1 MNKYLSLFSFLI
13 SFSAFGQ
20 TNTFPASGNVGI
32 GTTAPLN
39 PLTIATPAN
48 STTSAIK
55 IGKSGDSGN
64 INVPLGSST
73 GGYNLDFT
81 TWRDYNPDYVGAR
94 IRAERINTWVA
105 NNALIQS
112 MDLVFSTGGPVDY
125 SPLAEQLRIKYN
137 GNVGIGTPNPPEKLS
152 VKGKIQAEEI
162 RVTTAVTDWP
172 DYVFEEGYKLPNLA
186 ELESFVKSKKHLPEV
201 PSAQDV
207 QVKGIELGEM
217 NKVLL
222 KKIEELTMYV
232 IQQQKEIKDL
242 QTKISANPITKK

>member
-1 MNKYLSLFSFLI
+1 MNKYFSLFSFLI
-13 SFSAFGQ
+13 TFSAYGQ
-20 TNTFPASGNVGI
+20 TNTFPTSGNVGI
-32 GTTAPLN
+32 GTTLPLN

-48 STTSAIK
+48 STISAIK

-64 INVPLGSST
+64 IDVPLGSAT

-94 IRAERINTWVA
+94 IRGERINTWVA

-125 SPLAEQLRIKYN
+125 SPLSEQLRIKYN
-137 GNVGIGTPNPPEKLS
+137 GNVGIGTSNPQQKLS

-162 RVTTAVTDWP
+162 KVTTAAADWP
-172 DYVFEEGYKLPNLA
+172 DYVFEEGYNLPNLS
-186 ELESFVKSKKHLPEV
+186 ELELFVKSKKHLPDV
-201 PSAQDV
+201 PSAHDV
-207 QVKGIELGEM
+207 LEKGIELGEM
-217 NKVLL
+217 NKILL
-222 KKIEELTMYV
+222 KKIEELTIYV

-242 QTKISANPITKK
+242 QTKVSANSMLIK

>member
-1 MNKYLSLFSFLI
+1 MNKYLSLLSFLI

-20 TNTFPASGNVGI
+20 TNTFPANGNVGI

-64 INVPLGSST
+64 INVPYLGAS
-73 GGYNLDFT
+73 GGYNIDFAA
-81 TWRDYNPDYVGAR
+81 WRNIIPDYIGAR

-105 NNALIQS
+105 NNALVQS
-112 MDLVFSTGGPVDY
+112 LDLVFFTGGPADDF
-125 SPLAEQLRIKYN
+125 PLSEQLRIKFN
-137 GNVGIGTPNPPEKLS
+137 GNVGIGTSSPQEKLS

-162 RVTTAVTDWP
+162 KVTTAVTDWP
-172 DYVFEEGYKLPNLA
+172 DYVFEEGYKLPNLDEV
-186 ELESFVKSKKHLPEV
+186 ELFVKSEKHLPEV

-207 QVKGIELGEM
+207 QEKGIELGEM

-242 QTKISANPITKK
+242 QTKISAKPIIKQ